1 MKAKGSIDLAFDS
14 AESAESAFAA
24 LKGEAGFGRAKIETD
39 LEERRL
45 VITIEADDVV
55 AFRAAANGLL
65 RNLQVF
71 EDVEKKIERGML

>member
-1 MKAKGSIDLAFDS
+1 MKAKGSIDLVFDS
-14 AESAESAFAA
+14 PESAESAFAA
-24 LKGEAGFGRAKIETD
+24 LSNESGFGRARTKTA

-71 EDVEKKIERGML
+71 EDVEEKNERGML